1 MWDMLNVTKLFKQ
14 DRLMRAV
21 TGLTL
26 IGFQNLTA
34 AFGQVLRRERW
45 QDYTQGMLAGTRQRQ
60 PGAGRKGSLASL
72 ELKLLFLL
80 LYFKCYPTM
89 DLVGLIFNL
98 DRANVLR
105 NIRKLTPLLERT
117 LAKRLALPKRR
128 ISTLEEFFRVFPEAK
143 EVFTDGT
150 ERPIQRP
157 KNKKKQKDCY
167 SGKKK
172 AHTRKNIVLSDKTRR
187 IGYLGPT
194 VAGRHHDYTLF
205 KEEFPT
211 EAMPSDLPLFA
222 DLGFL
227 GLAKD
232 YPNLEVQM
240 PKRKPKG
247 KDLTFKEKQQNK
259 KISSIRMSV
268 EHALAGVKRLRIV
281 SDKFRNKSDQF
292 NDQIMNIACGLWNYQ
307 LEYC

>member
-1 MWDMLNVTKLFKQ
+1 MLNVTKLFKQ

-21 TGLTL
+21 TGLTM
-26 IGFQNLTA
+26 IGFQNLA
-34 AFGQVLRRERW
+34 ATFSQVLIRERQ
-45 QDYTQGMLAGTRQRQ
+45 QDYVQGMLAGTRERQ
-60 PGAGRKGSLASL
+60 PGGGRKGSLASS

-80 LYFKCYPTM
+80 LYFKCYPTL

-117 LAKRLALPKRR
+117 LGKKLALPKRR
-128 ISTLEEFFRVFPEAK
+128 ISTLEEFFQAFPEAR

-150 ERPIQRP
+150 ERPVQRP
-157 KNKKKQKDCY
+157 KNKKRQKDCY

-172 AHTRKNIVLSDKTRR
+172 THTRKNIILSDKRRR

-194 VAGRHHDYTLF
+194 MAGRCHDYALF
-205 KEEFPT
+205 KEEFPV
-211 EAMPSDLPLFA
+211 EAMPRDLPLFA

-232 YPNLEVQM
+232 YPNLEVRM
-240 PKRKPKG
+240 PKRKPCG
-247 KDLTFKEKQQNK
+247 HDLTFKEKQQNK
-259 KISSIRMSV
+259 KISRIRISV
-268 EHALAGVKRLRIV
+268 EHALAGVKRLKIV

-292 NDQIMNIACGLWNYQ
+292 NDQAMNIACGLWNYQ